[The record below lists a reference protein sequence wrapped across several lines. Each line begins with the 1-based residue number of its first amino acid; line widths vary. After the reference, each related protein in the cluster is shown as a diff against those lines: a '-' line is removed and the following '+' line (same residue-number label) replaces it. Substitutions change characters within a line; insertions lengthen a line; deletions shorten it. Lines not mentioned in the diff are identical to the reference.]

1 MKGLIHLYCGEG
13 KGKTTAAMGLAL
25 RAAGAG
31 KRVRVLQFFK
41 DGSSSEVRALGRF
54 DNVDVVA
61 HRRQFGF
68 FWTLSDAEK
77 EEARVYYTGLLE
89 EVMAESGA
97 YDLLVLDEAMSA
109 CTNRVIDEGRLLAL
123 LADKPEELEV
133 VLTGRDPSPTMID
146 RADYVTEMK
155 KIKHPF
161 DRGVPARRG
170 VEF

>member
-31 KRVRVLQFFK
+31 KRVLVLQFFK
-41 DGSSSEVRALGRF
+41 DGSSSEVRALSRF
-54 DNVDVVA
+54 DNVDVIE
-61 HRRQFGF
+61 HSRQFGF

-89 EVMAESGA
+89 EVMAKSGA

-123 LADKPEELEV
+123 LADKPEGLEV
-133 VLTGRDPSPTMID
+133 VLTGRDPSQAMID
-146 RADYVTEMK
+146 RADYVTEMR

>member
-1 MKGLIHLYCGEG
+1 MNGLIHLYCGEG

-31 KRVRVLQFFK
+31 KRVLVLQFFK
-41 DGSSSEVRALGRF
+41 DGSSSEVQALGRF
-54 DNVDVVA
+54 DNVEIVA

-68 FWTLSDAEK
+68 FWTLSDQEK
-77 EEARVYYTGLLE
+77 REAAAYYSGILE
-89 EVMAESGA
+89 EVMAKSGD

-123 LADKPEELEV
+123 LADKPEGLEV
-133 VLTGRDPSPTMID
+133 VLTGRDPSQTMID